1 MGASSEQSR
10 AMAEFGRRVR
20 ARRLELEWTIER
32 LAEHSGLHW
41 TYVGSI
47 ERGRRNVSLKN
58 IVILAAALGL
68 DPGDLLRGLR

>member
-1 MGASSEQSR
+1 
-10 AMAEFGRRVR
+10 MAEFGRRVR